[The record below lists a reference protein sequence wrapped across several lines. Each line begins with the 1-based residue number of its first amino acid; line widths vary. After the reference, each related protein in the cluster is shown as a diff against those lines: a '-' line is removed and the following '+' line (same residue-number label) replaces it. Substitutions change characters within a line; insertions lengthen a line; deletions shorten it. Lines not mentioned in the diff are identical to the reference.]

1 MGLLGMIL
9 AAVLVAVL
17 LAIVI
22 VKFLPLKLRWLVSLL
37 LLILTIFLGYKIYDG
52 VMKPINFNKSK
63 RVKFAKVIDHL
74 KLIRDAEIKHYEVTG
89 TYTKNKTG
97 LIQFIDTAQLALTE
111 TKTVVVQENKGTK
124 WAPIMVPV
132 EKRVT
137 DTIGYEPVLTYF
149 DGKDYKNMFK
159 VPGTDKE
166 FELET
171 GTVEKVQGLE
181 VPTFL
186 AKIDKKSIL
195 EGMDNSLVKQEL
207 ERVETDEIK
216 GEYVSVGSLEE
227 VSTGGN
233 WPPYYDKADHA
244 KKNDQ

>member
-89 TYTKNKTG
+89 T
-97 LIQFIDTAQLALTE
+97 
-111 TKTVVVQENKGTK
+111 
-124 WAPIMVPV
+124 
-132 EKRVT
+132 
-137 DTIGYEPVLTYF
+137 
-149 DGKDYKNMFK
+149 
-159 VPGTDKE
+159 
-166 FELET
+166 
-171 GTVEKVQGLE
+171 
-181 VPTFL
+181 
-186 AKIDKKSIL
+186 
-195 EGMDNSLVKQEL
+195 
-207 ERVETDEIK
+207 
-216 GEYVSVGSLEE
+216 
-227 VSTGGN
+227 
-233 WPPYYDKADHA
+233 
-244 KKNDQ
+244 